1 MHGKKRPGWIDAARG
16 TYTES
21 VTDSAVPLLTAA
33 FKGSLQSVE
42 WLLSDAP
49 ARHYLDFAE
58 AYKHDK
64 YIEHLNNKAGGFEKL
79 LKKWLGTRR
88 MALPSS
94 LPHNE
99 ADIT

>member
-1 MHGKKRPGWIDAARG
+1 MHGKKRPAWINAARG
-16 TYTES
+16 TYSES

-64 YIEHLNNKAGGFEKL
+64 YIEHLNKNAGGFEKL
-79 LKKWLGTRR
+79 LKRWLGTRSK
-88 MALPSS
+88 AFSS
-94 LPHNE
+94 SPCTTKL
-99 ADIT
+99 T